1 MESQIK
7 HCIINASNG
16 NGWYPK
22 GTKRLK
28 RSLIE
33 HGFSGDIL
41 TWYDFP
47 NDELNKTNPYNVK
60 ASAFIEAL
68 RLGYTHILWLDCS
81 VWAISNPDKIFDII
95 NEHGYYFWGTGY
107 NCAQV
112 TNDTALNYFSIS
124 RDEAEELED
133 CSTSMFGVNINN
145 ETSLMFINEWIR
157 SAKDGAFNGSRLH
170 DNQSSDKRF
179 LFHRQDQCCASII
192 LNKLGMKITPPN
204 IYSSYYTEKQ
214 NESVIFTMKGM

>member
-16 NGWYPK
+16 NAWYPR
-22 GTKRLK
+22 GSRRLK
-28 RSLIE
+28 QSLIH

-41 TWYDFP
+41 SWNDFP
-47 NDELNKTNPYNVK
+47 NDEFDKNNPYNVK

-68 RLGYTHILWLDCS
+68 NLGYTHILWLDCS
-81 VWAISNPDKIFDII
+81 VWAIANPDKIFDVI
-95 NEHGYYFWGTGY
+95 NEHGHYFWGTGY

-112 TNDTALNYFSIS
+112 SNNKALDYFKIT
-124 RDEAEELED
+124 RDEAEQFED
-133 CSTSMFGVNINN
+133 CSTSMFGINVNNPD
-145 ETSLMFINEWIR
+145 SLIFINKWLQ
-157 SAKDGAFNGSRLH
+157 SAKDGVFNGSRLH
-170 DNQSSDKRF
+170 DNQSEDKRF

-214 NESVIFTMKGM
+214 NESVIFTMRGM